1 MILGTPTYL
10 VFGLRLLKIILPDL
24 LWCSQPPA
32 SFISDPRATS
42 SPASE
47 APKARVCTGGVRPQ
61 GFMDQLLSL
70 SRSQQHGEPC
80 TKGSEVGSVQH
91 AGPAAGV
98 SVTVISPATGAQKQP
113 PRHPPTASQGL
124 CTASPLCKRCPP
136 PRVLGSASH
145 QAVLPAGGHDIS
157 TKLFPYICK
166 PEVLRNSTCRRG
178 PAAAACR
185 RCLGIFHG
193 RAQDPACMSNATS
206 ERRG

>member
-124 CTASPLCKRCPP
+124 WHGLTSLQTLPTSTGPGLCLTPSCPARRRTRHFHEAVSLHLQARGAEEQHVPEGTSGSSMSEVPRDLPRASP
-136 PRVLGSASH
+136 
-145 QAVLPAGGHDIS
+145 
-157 TKLFPYICK
+157 
-166 PEVLRNSTCRRG
+166 G
-178 PAAAACR
+178 P
-185 RCLGIFHG
+185 CLHV
-193 RAQDPACMSNATS
+193 
-206 ERRG
+206 

>member
-136 PRVLGSASH
+136 PRSWALPHTKLSCPQADTTLPRSCFPTSAS
-145 QAVLPAGGHDIS
+145 P
-157 TKLFPYICK
+157 
-166 PEVLRNSTCRRG
+166 
-178 PAAAACR
+178 
-185 RCLGIFHG
+185 RC
-193 RAQDPACMSNATS
+193 
-206 ERRG
+206 